1 MKTEK
6 LSNGRRIV
14 HALATEP
21 EGLLAREIAAR
32 LGALSQTISAL
43 LWKLKQA
50 GTVSHDKVTGIYKL
64 TDVNTQKAQ
73 ETKASKP
80 IAQKVEIVE
89 HQRPIQRLQKQVDEL
104 AKANEELRKSWR
116 DAAQSSH
123 DFERKYF
130 DALGVIAYLESKLF
144 KK

>member
-32 LGALSQTISAL
+32 LGALPQTISAL

-50 GTVSHDKVTGIYKL
+50 GTISHDKVTGIYKL
-64 TDVNTQKAQ
+64 TDVNTQ
-73 ETKASKP
+73 ASKP
-80 IAQKVEIVE
+80 IVQKVEIE
-89 HQRPIQRLQKQVDEL
+89 EYKRPMQKLQKQVDEL
-104 AKANEELRKSWR
+104 SAANAEMTQHWRTAR
-116 DAAQSSH
+116 DASLE
-123 DFERKYF
+123 FERKYF
-130 DALGVIAYLESKLF
+130 DALAVIAYLEARLAK
-144 KK
+144 

>member
-1 MKTEK
+1 MTKQK

-21 EGLLAREIAAR
+21 EGLLAKDIAAR
-32 LGALSQTISAL
+32 LGVLPQSTSAL

-50 GTVSHDKVTGIYKL
+50 GAISHDKVTGIYKL
-64 TDVNTQKAQ
+64 TDVNTQKAE

-80 IAQKVEIVE
+80 IVQKVEIVE
-89 HQRPIQRLQKQVDEL
+89 HQSLANKLRKQIDEL
-104 AKANEELRKSWR
+104 TKGNAEVTRLWR
-116 DAAQSSH
+116 GASESSR

-130 DALGVIAYLESKLF
+130 DALAVIAYLEARLAK
-144 KK
+144 

>member
-32 LGALSQTISAL
+32 LGALPQTISAL

-64 TDVNTQKAQ
+64 TDVNTQKAE

-80 IAQKVEIVE
+80 IVQKVEIVE
-89 HQRPIQRLQKQVDEL
+89 HQSLANKLRKQIDEL
-104 AKANEELRKSWR
+104 TKGNAEVTRLWR
-116 DAAQSSH
+116 GASESSR

-130 DALGVIAYLESKLF
+130 DALAVIAYLEARLAK
-144 KK
+144 